1 VVHVLAGVAAALP
14 GIGPQAA
21 LTGGLAGVSVD
32 VPAFDHLSPFV
43 LVPAALL
50 ALGLAAAIGLV
61 AARERR
67 RAPTWGCGGE
77 LAAEA
82 EYTATAFAKPL
93 VMVFRDIYR
102 PTREV
107 STVETAPYFAS
118 EVRYRSEIG
127 APFERHVYEPALR
140 AVLAAAGGLRA
151 GARRDAALVA
161 GRTALTT
168 NPLSVALFAAAQAIG
183 FLLLA
188 PLLRGL
194 IKKMK
199 AAFQLRQGPR
209 FLQPYSDLR
218 KLLRKEPVRSTTA
231 SWVFVAGPRVYF
243 ASAVVATSLVPA
255 VLASAPLEWA
265 GGILLL
271 VGLLALGRF
280 ALATAAL
287 DTGSPFG
294 GMGASREMTVG
305 ALAEPALMLALFTAG
320 LSAGTLNLGELVRR
334 GTERGTSIHPS
345 ELLAAAALCIVLL
358 AEAGRVPVD
367 NPATHLELTMIHE
380 AMVLEYSGADLAL
393 VEWASAV
400 KELLFMTL
408 LAGLFL
414 PIGIATS
421 LQPQALAISCLAL
434 ALKVFGLALLV
445 VLVESTNAKLRFFRV
460 PELMAVALGLG
471 FLALAMRFF

>member
-1 VVHVLAGVAAALP
+1 
-14 GIGPQAA
+14 
-21 LTGGLAGVSVD
+21 
-32 VPAFDHLSPFV
+32 
-43 LVPAALL
+43 
-50 ALGLAAAIGLV
+50 
-61 AARERR
+61 
-67 RAPTWGCGGE
+67 
-77 LAAEA
+77 
-82 EYTATAFAKPL
+82 
-93 VMVFRDIYR
+93 M
-102 PTREV
+102 
-107 STVETAPYFAS
+107 
-118 EVRYRSEIG
+118 
-127 APFERHVYEPALR
+127 
-140 AVLAAAGGLRA
+140 
-151 GARRDAALVA
+151 
-161 GRTALTT
+161 TT
-168 NPLSVALFAAAQAIG
+168 NPLSVALFAAAQAMG

-199 AAFQLRQGPR
+199 ASFQRRQGPR
-209 FLQPYSDLR
+209 FSQPYSDLR

-243 ASAVVATSLVPA
+243 ASAVVATTLVPA
-255 VLASAPLEWA
+255 VLASAPLERA

-305 ALAEPALMLALFTAG
+305 ALAEPALILALFTAG

-334 GTERGTSIHPS
+334 TAERGTSIHPS
-345 ELLAAAALCIVLL
+345 DLLAAAALFIVLL

-414 PIGIATS
+414 PVGVATS
-421 LQPQALAISCLAL
+421 VTPEALAISSLAL
-434 ALKVFGLALLV
+434 LAKIFGLALLV